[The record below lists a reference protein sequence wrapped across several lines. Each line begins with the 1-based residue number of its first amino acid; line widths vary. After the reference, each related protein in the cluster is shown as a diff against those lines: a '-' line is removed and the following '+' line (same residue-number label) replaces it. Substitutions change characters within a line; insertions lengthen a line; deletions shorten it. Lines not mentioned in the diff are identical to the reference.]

1 MLNITS
7 KIIGLELELFQELG
21 EKEKLVYRLIGI
33 TFFITLVLA
42 AFSGG
47 YFFYLIDSHFFS
59 ISMGVLVYVFIVGST
74 FRVLL
79 STNRKSLQ
87 EVGLITKT
95 WKKFLPSL
103 GALIRLYIVLVFSA
117 IISFPLAAGMNPSVV
132 EKISIQKS
140 KELELKINSGVE
152 LLVLENIE
160 EDIKYTHFPLAT
172 FEELINTGR
181 VFPWLFL
188 VFMLFLFQQ
197 ILLSITRNSNTLTY
211 QNLAAL
217 KYLELSTQN
226 YVAAITSGFNK
237 ASSKY
242 KVDLA
247 EYRDYLLAK
256 GIPKPAIPEEKNLQ
270 QVYLKDEE
278 EVKKIL
284 QV

>member
-1 MLNITS
+1 LLNITS
-7 KIIGLELELFQELG
+7 KIIGLELELFHELG

-33 TFFITLVLA
+33 TFLITVVLA
-42 AFSGG
+42 SFSGG

-59 ISMGVLVYVFIVGST
+59 VSMGVLVYVFIVGST

-95 WKKFLPSL
+95 WKKFIPSL
-103 GALIRLYIVLVFSA
+103 GGLIRLYIVLVFSA

-140 KELELKINSGVE
+140 KELESKINSGVE

-160 EDIKYTHFPLAT
+160 EDLKYTHFPLAT

-188 VFMLFLFQQ
+188 VFILFLFQQ
-197 ILLSITRNSNTLTY
+197 ILLSVARNSTNLTY
-211 QNLAAL
+211 QNLAAA

-226 YVAAITSGFNK
+226 YVAAITSGFNS

-247 EYRDYLLAK
+247 EYRDYFLAK
-256 GIPKPAIPEEKNLQ
+256 GISKPAIPEEKNLQ

-278 EVKKIL
+278 EVKKLL

>member
-33 TFFITLVLA
+33 TFLITLVLA
-42 AFSGG
+42 SFSGG

-59 ISMGVLVYVFIVGST
+59 VSMGVLVYLFIVGST

-79 STNRKSLQ
+79 STNRKSMQ

-103 GALIRLYIVLVFSA
+103 GGIIRLYIVLVFSA

-132 EKISIQKS
+132 EEISIQKS
-140 KELELKINSGVE
+140 KELELKINSGEE

-160 EDIKYTHFPLAT
+160 EDLKYTHFPLAT
-172 FEELINTGR
+172 FEELLNTGR
-181 VFPWLFL
+181 VFPWLFMVL
-188 VFMLFLFQQ
+188 ILFLFQQ
-197 ILLSITRNSNTLTY
+197 ILLSIARNSTTLNY
-211 QNLAAL
+211 QNLAAA

-226 YVAAITSGFNK
+226 YVAAITSGFNT

-256 GIPKPAIPEEKNLQ
+256 GISKPAIPEEKNLQ

-278 EVKKIL
+278 EVKKLL